1 MRGSPAFAEIRWL
14 YGGSAPVNDGNTDAA
29 DAYSLLEARGGLRE
43 VQVGRVSLSPFA
55 GVGNILNR
63 RYVTTVS
70 INAFGGR
77 FFDPEPS
84 RSAYIGLRILLGS
97 GRDTGS

>member
-1 MRGSPAFAEIRWL
+1 
-14 YGGSAPVNDGNTDAA
+14 VDDGNTDAA

-43 VQVGRVSLSPFA
+43 IRVGRASLSPFA

-63 RYVTTVS
+63 RYVTAVS

-77 FFDPEPS
+77 FFDPGPS
-84 RSAYIGLRILLGS
+84 RSAYLGLRILLGY
-97 GRDTGS
+97 GRDSGS